1 MKKITPAE
9 VAVDLKRGVDY
20 IGTTVSFIVHD
31 GKGRVLLQKRSQ
43 NCRDERGKW
52 DIGGGAV
59 EFGEKLADAVMREVK
74 EELTTTPL
82 DIQLLQAG
90 EAHRTNDDGQPTHW
104 VWLLHAVEVDPKMV
118 KIGEPQKIDQIKW
131 VTLGKI
137 PSPPHTML
145 SIALDIAN
153 QKNLIS

>member
-59 EFGEKLADAVMREVK
+59 EFGENSQM
-74 EELTTTPL
+74 
-82 DIQLLQAG
+82 QL
-90 EAHRTNDDGQPTHW
+90 
-104 VWLLHAVEVDPKMV
+104 
-118 KIGEPQKIDQIKW
+118 
-131 VTLGKI
+131 
-137 PSPPHTML
+137 
-145 SIALDIAN
+145 
-153 QKNLIS
+153 